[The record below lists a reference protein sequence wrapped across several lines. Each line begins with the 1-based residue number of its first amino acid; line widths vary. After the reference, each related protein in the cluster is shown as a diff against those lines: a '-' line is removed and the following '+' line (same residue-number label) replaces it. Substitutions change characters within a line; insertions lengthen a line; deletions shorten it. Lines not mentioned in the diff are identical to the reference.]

1 MICTIPVDRKCN
13 TRNVDMQRLWV
24 LLAAALMIMSVTEV
38 VFAERA
44 LKDIPNLMPV
54 NVAQFSNMQTDSLA
68 YFYMLC

>member
-1 MICTIPVDRKCN
+1 
-13 TRNVDMQRLWV
+13 MQRLWI

-38 VFAERA
+38 VLAQRT

-54 NVAQFSNMQTDSLA
+54 NVAQFSNMQTNSLA